1 MNNPLARYTQV
12 LTEQEELLIAIDA
25 GYVDRAAA
33 QADLDKLNA
42 VLAQF

>member
-1 MNNPLARYTQV
+1 MNKPFARFTQV
-12 LTEQEELLIAIDA
+12 LTQKEELLIAIDA

-33 QADLDKLNA
+33 QDELDELNA